1 MKTIIFLISLMLIPG
16 ISVYSKTNPVSSN
29 KSENLDL
36 EKFARQIYDLYQTDE
51 VPAKK
56 ERLVSKKL
64 MEIIGKTYTMKVT
77 TSDSIV
83 YNKKDD
89 KTSVKSKEIYYSD
102 NKKGYIGIFVIFEKQ
117 TDELLMTTS
126 PDKEMSITGNV
137 TDVIVMGYFKNDMFN
152 KVYTPI
158 KDFDD
163 SGTTIQQIVIK
174 VQM

>member
-1 MKTIIFLISLMLIPG
+1 MKTLILLISFMLISS
-16 ISVYSKTNPVSSN
+16 ISTYSKTNPVPGS

-36 EKFARQIYDLYQTDE
+36 EKFAKQVYDLYQTDE

-64 MEIIGKTYTMKVT
+64 MEIIGKSYTMKVT
-77 TSDSIV
+77 TSDSIA

-89 KTSVKSKEIYYSD
+89 KTSIKSKEIYYSD
-102 NKKGYIGIFVIFEKQ
+102 NQKGYMGIFVIFEKQ

-126 PDKEMSITGNV
+126 PDKEMSISGTV
-137 TDVIVMGYFKNDMFN
+137 TDIIVTGYFKNDMFN
-152 KVYTPI
+152 KVYTPF
-158 KDFDD
+158 KEFDD
-163 SGTTIQQIVIK
+163 SGTIIQQIVIK